1 MAENRARTQ
10 QRQPATTQG
19 TGQEVAAPPE
29 GAERTR
35 PRPVYAPRTDIFE
48 SDDGLVI
55 LADMPGVSADGVDV
69 TLERNVLTIR
79 GRTEDSPPQGFSPV
93 YLEYEPGDYERVFTV
108 SEDVEAER
116 IEAGIKD
123 GVLRLFLP
131 KAGPAQTKRIQ
142 VRAS

>member
-1 MAENRARTQ
+1 MADKQVRTQ
-10 QRQPATTQG
+10 QRQPATTSG
-19 TGQEVAAPPE
+19 GQEVAPAE
-29 GAERTR
+29 GGERTR

-48 SDDGLVI
+48 TDDGLVI
-55 LADMPGVSADGVDV
+55 LADMPGVPADGVDV

-93 YLEYEPGDYERVFTV
+93 YLEYQPGDYERVFTLF
-108 SEDVEAER
+108 EDIEAER
-116 IEAGIKD
+116 IEANVKA

>member
-1 MAENRARTQ
+1 MATNQARSQ
-10 QRQPATTQG
+10 QRQPATTQAN
-19 TGQEVAAPPE
+19 QEVAAPAE

-35 PRPVYAPRTDIFE
+35 TRPIYAPRTDILE
-48 SDDGLVI
+48 TDDGLVI

-79 GRTEDSPPQGFSPV
+79 GRTEDDPPQGFSPV
-93 YLEYEPGDYERVFTV
+93 YIEYQPGDYERVFTL
-108 SEDVEAER
+108 SEDIEAER
-116 IEAGIKD
+116 IEAGVKD

-131 KAGPAQTKRIQ
+131 KAGPAQTKRIR

>member
-1 MAENRARTQ
+1 MATNQARTQ
-10 QRQPATTQG
+10 QRQPATTQA
-19 TGQEVAAPPE
+19 GQEVAAPSE

-35 PRPVYAPRTDIFE
+35 ARPVYAPRTDILE
-48 SDDGLVI
+48 TDDGLVI

-79 GRTEDSPPQGFSPV
+79 GRTEDDPPQGFSPV
-93 YLEYEPGDYERVFTV
+93 YIEYQPGDYERVFTL
-108 SEDVEAER
+108 SEDIEAER
-116 IEAGIKD
+116 IEAGVKD

>member
-1 MAENRARTQ
+1 MASNQARTQ
-10 QRQPATTQG
+10 QRQPATTQAS
-19 TGQEVAAPPE
+19 QEVAAPAE

-35 PRPVYAPRTDIFE
+35 ARPVYVPRTDIFE
-48 SDDGLVI
+48 TDDGLVI
-55 LADMPGVSADGVDV
+55 LADMPGVSADGVDI

-79 GRTEDSPPQGFSPV
+79 GRTEDDPPQGFSPV
-93 YLEYEPGDYERVFTV
+93 YLEYQPGDYERVFTV
-108 SEDVEAER
+108 SEDIEAER
-116 IEAGIKD
+116 IEAGVKD

>member
-1 MAENRARTQ
+1 MAHNQVRTQ
-10 QRQPATTQG
+10 QRQPATTPG
-19 TGQEVAAPPE
+19 GQEVAASTE

-35 PRPVYAPRTDIFE
+35 TRPVYAPRTDIFE
-48 SDDGLVI
+48 TDDGLVI
-55 LADMPGVSADGVDV
+55 LADVPGVSPDGVDV

-79 GRTEDSPPQGFSPV
+79 GRSEDSPPQGFSPV
-93 YLEYEPGDYERVFTV
+93 YLEYRPGDYERVFTL
-108 SEDVEAER
+108 SEDIEAER
-116 IEAGIKD
+116 IEASVKA

>member
-1 MAENRARTQ
+1 MAANKVSTQ
-10 QRQPATTQG
+10 EQRQPATTQA
-19 TGQEVAAPPE
+19 GQEVAPSTE
-29 GAERTR
+29 GVERTR
-35 PRPVYAPRTDIFE
+35 TRPVYAPRTDIFE
-48 SDDGLVI
+48 TDDGLVI

-93 YLEYEPGDYERVFTV
+93 YLEYQPGDFERVFTL
-108 SEDVEAER
+108 SEDIEAER
-116 IEAGIKD
+116 IQANVKS

>member
-1 MAENRARTQ
+1 MAENQVRTQ

-19 TGQEVAAPPE
+19 SQEVAAARD
-29 GAERTR
+29 GERTR

-48 SDDGLVI
+48 TDDGLVI

-93 YLEYEPGDYERVFTV
+93 YLEYQPGDFERVFTL
-108 SEDVEAER
+108 SEDIEAER
-116 IEAGIKD
+116 IQANVKS

>member
-1 MAENRARTQ
+1 MADNQVRTQ
-10 QRQPATTQG
+10 QRQAATTQG
-19 TGQEVAAPPE
+19 GQDVAAPAE

-35 PRPVYAPRTDIFE
+35 TRPVYAPNADIFE
-48 SDDGLVI
+48 TEDGLVI
-55 LADMPGVSADGVDV
+55 LADMPGVSPDGVDV

-93 YLEYEPGDYERVFTV
+93 YLEYQPGDYERVFTL
-108 SEDVEAER
+108 SEGIEAER
-116 IEAGIKD
+116 IEAGVKN

>member
-1 MAENRARTQ
+1 MADKQVRTQ
-10 QRQPATTQG
+10 QRQPATTSG
-19 TGQEVAAPPE
+19 GQEVAPAE
-29 GAERTR
+29 GGERTR

-48 SDDGLVI
+48 TDDGLVI
-55 LADMPGVSADGVDV
+55 LADMPGVPADGVDV

-93 YLEYEPGDYERVFTV
+93 YLEYQSGDYERVFTLF
-108 SEDVEAER
+108 EDIEAER
-116 IEAGIKD
+116 IEANVKA

>member
-1 MAENRARTQ
+1 MADNQVRTQ
-10 QRQPATTQG
+10 QRQPATAQG
-19 TGQEVAAPPE
+19 GQDVAAPAE

-35 PRPVYAPRTDIFE
+35 TRPVYAPHTDIFE
-48 SDDGLVI
+48 TKDGLVI
-55 LADMPGVSADGVDV
+55 LADMPGVSPDGADV

-79 GRTEDSPPQGFSPV
+79 GRTEDSAPQGFSPV
-93 YLEYEPGDYERVFTV
+93 YLEYRPGDYERVFTL
-108 SEDVEAER
+108 SEDIEAAR
-116 IEAGIKD
+116 IEAGVKN

>member
-1 MAENRARTQ
+1 MADNRVRKQ
-10 QRQPATTQG
+10 QHQPATPQG
-19 TGQEVAAPPE
+19 GQEMAAPTE

-35 PRPVYAPRTDIFE
+35 ARPVYAPHTDIFE
-48 SDDGLVI
+48 TEDGLVI
-55 LADMPGVSADGVDV
+55 LADMPGVSPDGVDV

-93 YLEYEPGDYERVFTV
+93 YLEYQPGDYERVFTL
-108 SEDVEAER
+108 SEDIEAER
-116 IEAGIKD
+116 IEAGVKN

>member
-1 MAENRARTQ
+1 MADNQVRKQ
-10 QRQPATTQG
+10 QHQPATTQG
-19 TGQEVAAPPE
+19 GQEMAAPTE

-35 PRPVYAPRTDIFE
+35 ARPVYAPHTDIFE
-48 SDDGLVI
+48 TEDGLVI
-55 LADMPGVSADGVDV
+55 LADMPGVSPDGVDV

-93 YLEYEPGDYERVFTV
+93 YLEYQPGDYERVFTL
-108 SEDVEAER
+108 SEDIEAER
-116 IEAGIKD
+116 IEAGVKN
-123 GVLRLFLP
+123 GVLRLLLP

>member
-1 MAENRARTQ
+1 MAENQARAQ

-19 TGQEVAAPPE
+19 GQEVATPAE

-35 PRPVYAPRTDIFE
+35 TRPVYTPRTDIFE
-48 SDDGLVI
+48 TDDGLVI
-55 LADMPGVSADGVDV
+55 LADVPGVSADGVDV

-79 GRTEDSPPQGFSPV
+79 GRTDDSPPQGFSPV
-93 YLEYEPGDYERVFTV
+93 YLEYQPGDYERVFTL
-108 SEDVEAER
+108 SEDIAAER
-116 IEAGIKD
+116 IEASVKN

>member
-1 MAENRARTQ
+1 MADNQVRKQ
-10 QRQPATTQG
+10 QHQPATPQG
-19 TGQEVAAPPE
+19 GQKMAAPTE

-35 PRPVYAPRTDIFE
+35 ARPVYAPNTDIFE
-48 SDDGLVI
+48 TEDGLVI
-55 LADMPGVSADGVDV
+55 LADMPGVSPDGVDV

-93 YLEYEPGDYERVFTV
+93 YLEYQPGDYERVFTL
-108 SEDVEAER
+108 SEDIEAER
-116 IEAGIKD
+116 IEAGVKN